1 LIQFTHKENLKMK
14 STTIK
19 MLCRSTFAV
28 LALAAIG
35 ACSSGNGGFPQIANP
50 PPFDFVDGAQLRS
63 RMHQLA
69 FEVQRLDIA
78 LMAGEENNNFTQDAI
93 VESLR
98 NIERL
103 AGVIREEELSV
114 RHTFL
119 QDDMARFISTV
130 SRARMSAESSSPR
143 YSEASRVTGA
153 CVNCHQINS

>member
-1 LIQFTHKENLKMK
+1 MK
-14 STTIK
+14 SATLR
-19 MLCRSTFAV
+19 MLTRSTFAICTIV
-28 LALAAIG
+28 VVG

-69 FEVQRLDIA
+69 FEVQRLDMA
-78 LMAGEENNNFTQDAI
+78 LLSGEENNSFAQDAI

-103 AGVIREEELSV
+103 AGVIREDELSV

-119 QDDMARFISTV
+119 QDDMSRFISTV
-130 SRARMSAESSSPR
+130 SRARMSAEGSSPR
-143 YSEASRVTGA
+143 YADAARVTGA

>member
-1 LIQFTHKENLKMK
+1 MK
-14 STTIK
+14 STTLR
-19 MLCRSTFAV
+19 MLGMSTFAGLV
-28 LALAAIG
+28 LTTTV
-35 ACSSGNGGFPQIANP
+35 ACSNGGGFPQIANP
-50 PPFDFVDGAQLRS
+50 PPFDFIDGANLRS

-78 LMAGEENNNFTQDAI
+78 LMAGEDNNNFSQPQI

-103 AGVIREEELSV
+103 AGVIRSEELSV

-119 QDDMARFISTV
+119 QDDMSRFISTV
-130 SRARMSAESSSPR
+130 SRARMSAEGTPPR
-143 YSEASRVTGA
+143 YSEANRVTGA

>member
-1 LIQFTHKENLKMK
+1 MNSATLKV
-14 STTIK
+14 
-19 MLCRSTFAV
+19 LCRSTLAV
-28 LALAAIG
+28 IALAAIG

-69 FEVQRLDIA
+69 FEVQRLDVA
-78 LMAGEENNNFTQDAI
+78 LMAGEQNDTYMQSSI

-103 AGVIREEELSV
+103 ANVIRDDELSV

-130 SRARMSAESSSPR
+130 NRARMSAEGSSPR
-143 YSEASRVTGA
+143 FSEAARVTGA

>member
-1 LIQFTHKENLKMK
+1 MK
-14 STTIK
+14 NATLRII
-19 MLCRSTFAV
+19 CRSTFAV
-28 LALAAIG
+28 LALAVVG
-35 ACSSGNGGFPQIANP
+35 ACSSGGGSGAFPQIANP
-50 PPFDFVDGAQLRS
+50 PPFDFVDGANLRS

-78 LMAGEENNNFTQDAI
+78 LMAGEDNNSYSQQAI
-93 VESLR
+93 VDSLR

-103 AGVIREEELSV
+103 AGVIREDELSV

-143 YSEASRVTGA
+143 YSEAARVTGA